1 MRLTQCPTCGGE
13 LTVTQL
19 TCEPCSLR
27 MEGKF
32 ETCEFCKLSEENL
45 RFLRS
50 FIRCRGVIK
59 DVEKELGISYPTVRS
74 RLDRLIAELGYG
86 EVQVKSKDEMRYD
99 VLESVREG
107 KISSKEAVATL
118 RDIR

>member
-1 MRLTQCPTCGGE
+1 MRLTQCPVCGGE

-27 MEGKF
+27 MEGRF

-45 RFLRS
+45 EFLRS

-59 DVEKELGISYPTVRS
+59 DVEKDLGISYPTVRG

-86 EVQVKSKDEMRYD
+86 EVPAKSRDEMRYD
-99 VLESVREG
+99 VLEAVKEG
-107 KISSKEAVATL
+107 KISSKEAVAAL

>member
-1 MRLTQCPTCGGE
+1 
-13 LTVTQL
+13 
-19 TCEPCSLR
+19 
-27 MEGKF
+27 MEGRF

-45 RFLRS
+45 EFLRS

-59 DVEKELGISYPTVRS
+59 DVEKDLGISYPTVRG

-86 EVQVKSKDEMRYD
+86 EVPAKSRDEMRYD
-99 VLESVREG
+99 VLEAVKEG
-107 KISSKEAVATL
+107 KISSKEAVAAL

>member
-1 MRLTQCPTCGGE
+1 MKLTKCPVCGE
-13 LTVTQL
+13 TLTITQL
-19 TCEPCSLR
+19 TCESCSLK

-45 RFLRS
+45 GFLRT

-74 RLDRLIAELGYG
+74 RLDRLVAELGYG
-86 EVQVKSKDEMRYD
+86 EAQLKSRDEQRYD
-99 VLESVREG
+99 VLEAVKEG
-107 KISSKEAVATL
+107 RISSREAVAAL

>member
-1 MRLTQCPTCGGE
+1 MRLTQCPVCGGE

-27 MEGKF
+27 MEGRF

-45 RFLRS
+45 EFLRS
-50 FIRCRGVIK
+50 FIRCRGIIK
-59 DVEKELGISYPTVRS
+59 DVERDLGISYPTVRS

-86 EVQVKSKDEMRYD
+86 EAPIESKDKKRHD
-99 VLESVREG
+99 VLEAVKEG
-107 KISSKEAVATL
+107 KMSSKEAVAAL